1 MRTMDYFV
9 IIPSYYGCFVHILC
23 AIAIFLCT
31 RDKKYNFFFSPKTKH
46 LLQTKRKLLKY
57 LMNHFSKTNSLFFVN
72 SSLKQQTKI
81 NKKNERDFIRFIRF
95 YCKHCNLWK
104 LAILTL
110 TAYSLNHCEKKI
122 HQMRVALWF

>member
-23 AIAIFLCT
+23 ALAIFICT
-31 RDKKYNFFFSPKTKH
+31 RYEKYKFFPPKTKH
-46 LLQTKRKLLKY
+46 LLQTKLKRLKY

-81 NKKNERDFIRFIRF
+81 NTQKMNVILFDSFVFIVNIAT
-95 YCKHCNLWK
+95 YGN
-104 LAILTL
+104 
-110 TAYSLNHCEKKI
+110 
-122 HQMRVALWF
+122 